1 MKITVAGVGYVGL
14 SLAVLLAQNHEVT
27 AITTT
32 ESKAEKLNKYI
43 SPIRDDEIERFF
55 AEAEKG
61 ERKLHLHAAT
71 DRDAAYGSAELVIIA
86 TSTNYDDARHVFDTS
101 AVEDAIERTLRVNP
115 DALIV
120 IKSTVPVGYT
130 EYVRKRYGTGNILFS
145 PEFLR
150 DHYSSAS
157 SRSASNRAG
166 NSARAGAVI
175 FFIAPARQFAMSVAH
190 IDTGPSAACACAP
203 ASPCSSAPYTA
214 ASYAGTP

>member
-14 SLAVLLAQNHEVT
+14 SLAVLLAQNNEVT

-61 ERKLHLHAAT
+61 ERKLHLHAVT
-71 DRDAAYGSAELVIIA
+71 DRNAAYGSAELVIIA

-130 EYVRKRYGTGNILFS
+130 ESVRKRYGTGNILFS
-145 PEFLR
+145 PEFLSIKKESKNYKKR
-150 DHYSSAS
+150 
-157 SRSASNRAG
+157 N
-166 NSARAGAVI
+166 
-175 FFIAPARQFAMSVAH
+175 F
-190 IDTGPSAACACAP
+190 
-203 ASPCSSAPYTA
+203 
-214 ASYAGTP
+214 